1 MVFLLPLHKTSQTRY
16 KFIGTI
22 RVVGSRHS
30 FSQIAN
36 TNGTLVSLVGMN
48 RVVGFNLSGPSIS
61 VQAGTTYSNLLTL
74 LDAHGFALS
83 NLASTSDIT
92 IAGAAA
98 TGAHGSGIKQKNMAG
113 AIIGMTIVL
122 ANGTIARWTR
132 AEHLELMQAAAVSF
146 GAFGVVTELTL
157 KLVPA
162 YKMVAN
168 VFQRF
173 RLNFIRTFVD
183 ALFLKN
189 DLKILK

>member
-1 MVFLLPLHKTSQTRY
+1 M
-16 KFIGTI
+16 

-92 IAGAAA
+92 IAAA

-168 VFQRF
+168 VFAWHFFLHRK
-173 RLNFIRTFVD
+173 N
-183 ALFLKN
+183 LFFHRSFFARVIEGCLRKG
-189 DLKILK
+189 

>member
-1 MVFLLPLHKTSQTRY
+1 M
-16 KFIGTI
+16 

-61 VQAGTTYSNLLTL
+61 VQAGTKYSNLLTL

-132 AEHLELMQAAAVSF
+132 AEHLELMQASAVSF

-173 RLNFIRTFVD
+173 RLNFIRTFQKSFI
-183 ALFLKN
+183 LEN